1 MSEHLRLAIEEE
13 LSQLQERFGV
23 ESDIKEVVR
32 KEFTGGEVL
41 LVVAGFVLSKV
52 GGKLLESIGADLW
65 PLIKNACRK
74 LRGKAAEE
82 GHPATVQLRIVV
94 APQQVTFTCQLDEES
109 AADALDVFIAGVA
122 ERLRA
127 LQQAPQASPAPR
139 APHPAEFRYFGGR
152 WTGGQG

>member
-1 MSEHLRLAIEEE
+1 MSEHLRIAIEEE

-32 KEFTGGEVL
+32 KGFTGGEAL

-65 PLIKNACRK
+65 SLIKNACRK
-74 LRGKAAEE
+74 LRSKAAEE
-82 GHPATVQLRIVV
+82 GHPASVQLRIVV

-109 AADALDVFIAGVA
+109 AAETLDIFIAGVA
-122 ERLRA
+122 ERLLA
-127 LQQAPQASPAPR
+127 LQQVPQASPVLR
-139 APHPAEFRYFGGR
+139 EQHPAEFRYVGGR
-152 WTGGQG
+152 WTGSQG